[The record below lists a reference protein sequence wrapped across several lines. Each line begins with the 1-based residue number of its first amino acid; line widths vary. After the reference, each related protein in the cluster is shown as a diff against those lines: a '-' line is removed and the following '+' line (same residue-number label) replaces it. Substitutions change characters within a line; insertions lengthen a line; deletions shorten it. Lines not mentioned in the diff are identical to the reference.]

1 MSVLCLLV
9 KLSTHHF
16 STFVFVS
23 AFFFQTGVA
32 QQIRESEQC
41 LRGFLLLLL
50 RCLCCCSVMDCEGSR
65 TGASSKRARARQMTE
80 REWTRSF
87 NERASWSDLGSSLWR
102 RCWRR
107 IRTGLVILIVI
118 VIVGVVVVI
127 VPVCSF
133 TAMAIAVVILLLLWR
148 RRRQRLLL
156 LIFGLLPTM
165 IDQTGEQGR
174 VTCCR

>member
-1 MSVLCLLV
+1 
-9 KLSTHHF
+9 
-16 STFVFVS
+16 
-23 AFFFQTGVA
+23 
-32 QQIRESEQC
+32 
-41 LRGFLLLLL
+41 
-50 RCLCCCSVMDCEGSR
+50 MDCEGSR

-107 IRTGLVILIVI
+107 FRTGLVIIIVI
-118 VIVGVVVVI
+118 GIVVVVVI

>member
-16 STFVFVS
+16 STFVSFS
-23 AFFFQTGVA
+23 AFFFFQTGVA

-65 TGASSKRARARQMTE
+65 TGTSSKRARARQMTE

-107 IRTGLVILIVI
+107 FRTGLVIIIVI
-118 VIVGVVVVI
+118 VVVVFVI

-133 TAMAIAVVILLLLWR
+133 TAMAIAVVVLLLLWR

>member
-1 MSVLCLLV
+1 MCYAYLLNSA
-9 KLSTHHF
+9 LTTSQPLF
-16 STFVFVS
+16 SFLL
-23 AFFFQTGVA
+23 FFFQTGVA

-41 LRGFLLLLL
+41 LRGFLLLL

-65 TGASSKRARARQMTE
+65 TGASSKRTRARQMTE

-107 IRTGLVILIVI
+107 FRTGLVILIVI